1 MPSYVLLSVT
11 AFATIVAL
19 SGGYKDPQSL
29 NYLLF
34 VFYYG
39 DLNEWSPRA
48 HLFECFSLQLV
59 G

>member
-1 MPSYVLLSVT
+1 MPSYVLLSMT

-19 SGGYKDPQSL
+19 SGGYKGPQSL

-39 DLNEWSPRA
+39 DLNESGPHR
-48 HLFECFSLQLV
+48 LIYLNVLV
-59 G
+59 CSW